1 MSARVEPIDEDAV
14 RAMCEIDE
22 PRQNS
27 HENVDATT
35 RHVSE
40 KGVGVAISED
50 LLWAQ

>member
-1 MSARVEPIDEDAV
+1 MIARVEPIDEDAV

-35 RHVSE
+35 SHVSE
-40 KGVGVAISED
+40 KGAGVAKSGD
-50 LLWAQ
+50 Q